1 MSIKEEILNITVN
14 DPQYQESIQ
23 LIQQQLSNT
32 NIVAEDLV
40 EAIKML
46 EYVLQNP
53 DSYAEVR
60 QAAIDDGLIDENMFP
75 PQFDYVLII
84 SLLAVLYTM
93 QDNLAQQ
100 GYARGGLR
108 VGGRQLDFGG
118 QGGDTM
124 LAHINPREAE
134 VLRRMGGQGS
144 VNPNTGLK
152 EYKGLKDALKIA
164 LPVALTFVAGPLGG
178 TIGTALTAGTALA
191 GTIAAPILGGAA
203 VGLGGAA
210 LQGALSGD
218 LNFRDLA
225 LGAVTG
231 GVGGA
236 TGGIGKMISSA
247 TGLDPNVARYLAGA
261 ATGAGQAAIR
271 GGNIGQGA
279 LSGVASQIFRSPIAN
294 TTKRASDAVLDGVM
308 GMKTGLSNL
317 TSGPMA
323 PNTDMAFTE
332 MGDLSDVAGSFQSS
346 SAPPMNEMSL
356 NTLYSV
362 DKNGT
367 LTNPQMNVETGLG
380 PNADLMYGPV
390 GAPVGV
396 NALDPVDPGFNT
408 QEQLDMYDQLQS
420 NSPGYPNQSFETTNS
435 NTPLT
440 ARFVQQGGVPSAE
453 QVTLQESQFAGPQPT
468 SIYDKMKGVLSNIGM
483 QEVAGAALLASMLG
497 DAGAARVQ
505 SSISAMDDDLRDYF
519 NQNLRTWDWRKINS
533 AANAKGTNINEFI
546 TNPKFIAEAESGMFD
561 VNAPVPGSANPMMRA
576 RGGMS
581 QINSFVSGAGSGRDD
596 IINARLSDGEFVVDA
611 ETVALLGD
619 GSNKEGARR
628 LNHMRE
634 NLRAHK
640 GKTLSKGKFSPN
652 AKAPLQYM
660 KRSA

>member
-1 MSIKEEILNITVN
+1 MSIKEEILKITVN
-14 DPQYQESIQ
+14 DPQYQESIKV
-23 LIQQQLSNT
+23 IQQQLSNT
-32 NIVAEDLV
+32 NIVAEDLI

-53 DSYAEVR
+53 EAYAEVR
-60 QAAIDDGLIDENMFP
+60 QAAIQDGLIDESMFP
-75 PQFDYVLII
+75 IEFNEVLIV
-84 SLLAVLYTM
+84 SLLAVLYGM
-93 QDNLAQQ
+93 QDSLVQE

-178 TIGTALTAGTALA
+178 AIGTSLTAGTALA

-210 LQGALSGD
+210 LQGALSGE
-218 LNFRDLA
+218 LNFKDLA
-225 LGAVTG
+225 LGAVSG

-236 TGGIGKMISSA
+236 TGGIGNMISSA
-247 TGLDPNVARYLAGA
+247 TGIDPNTARFLAGA

-279 LSGVASQIFRSPIAN
+279 LSGVASQVFRNPIAN
-294 TTKRASDAVLDGVM
+294 TTKRASEAVLDGVM

-317 TSGPMA
+317 MSGPMVVD
-323 PNTDMAFTE
+323 TDMNFTE
-332 MGDLSDVAGSFQSS
+332 VGDNLSDAAGSFDMGPGLSDVEMDSTVFMSEEPLPVEKSFLAPAGI
-346 SAPPMNEMSL
+346 
-356 NTLYSV
+356 
-362 DKNGT
+362 
-367 LTNPQMNVETGLG
+367 
-380 PNADLMYGPV
+380 
-390 GAPVGV
+390 
-396 NALDPVDPGFNT
+396 NALDPVDPGFT
-408 QEQLDMYDQLQS
+408 LSDPVKSGVDRLRTTSQIPK
-420 NSPGYPNQSFETTNS
+420 SPGNPFNQSQKTNS
-435 NTPLT
+435 YLQMMPDALNDSDFMGTD
-440 ARFVQQGGVPSAE
+440 AGV
-453 QVTLQESQFAGPQPT
+453 VTGQPT
-468 SIYDKMKGVLSNIGM
+468 SIYDKMKGVLGNIGM

-497 DAGAARVQ
+497 DAGAAQVQ
-505 SSISAMDDDLRDYF
+505 GSISVMDEAQKEYF
-519 NQNLRTWDWRKINS
+519 NRNLRTWDWRKINA
-533 AANAKGTNINEFI
+533 AANAKGTNIHEFI
-546 TNPKFIAEAESGMFD
+546 TNPTFIAEAESGMFD
-561 VNAPVPGSANPMMRA
+561 INAPVPGSSNPMMRA

-581 QINSFVSGAGSGRDD
+581 QINNFVSGAGSGRDD

-634 NLRAHK
+634 NLREHK

-660 KRSA
+660 RRSA

>member
-1 MSIKEEILNITVN
+1 MSIKEEILKITVN
-14 DPQYQESIQ
+14 DPQYQESIKV
-23 LIQQQLSNT
+23 IQQQLSNT
-32 NIVAEDLV
+32 NIVAEDLI

-53 DSYAEVR
+53 EAYAEVR
-60 QAAIDDGLIDENMFP
+60 QAAIQDGLIDESMFP
-75 PQFDYVLII
+75 IEFNEVLIV
-84 SLLAVLYTM
+84 SLLAVLYGM
-93 QDNLAQQ
+93 QDSLVQE

-164 LPVALTFVAGPLGG
+164 LPVALTFVAGPLGSA
-178 TIGTALTAGTALA
+178 IGTSLTAGTALA

-203 VGLGGAA
+203 VGAGSAA

-218 LNFRDLA
+218 LNFKDLA
-225 LGAVTG
+225 LGAVSG

-236 TGGIGKMISSA
+236 TGPIGGMISSA
-247 TGLDPNVARYLAGA
+247 TGIDPNTARFLAGA

-279 LSGVASQIFRSPIAN
+279 LSGVASQVFRNPIAN
-294 TTKRASDAVLDGVM
+294 TTKRASEAVLDGVM

-323 PNTDMAFTE
+323 TDTGMAFTE

-346 SAPPMNEMSL
+346 SSPPMNEMFS
-356 NTLYSV
+356 NTFYSMA
-362 DKNGT
+362 DDGT
-367 LTNPQMNVETGLG
+367 LINPQMNVETGLG

-390 GAPVGV
+390 GAPAGI
-396 NALDPVDPGFNT
+396 NALDPVDPGFT
-408 QEQLDMYDQLQS
+408 LSDSAESGIDRLRAMSQS
-420 NSPGYPNQSFETTNS
+420 PKSPGNPFNQNQKTNPYLQMMPNALDDADFMGNQK
-435 NTPLT
+435 
-440 ARFVQQGGVPSAE
+440 GV
-453 QVTLQESQFAGPQPT
+453 VTGQPT
-468 SIYDKMKGVLSNIGM
+468 SIYDKMKGVLGNIGM

-497 DAGAARVQ
+497 DAGAAQVQ
-505 SSISAMDDDLRDYF
+505 GSISVMDEAQKEYF
-519 NQNLRTWDWRKINS
+519 NRNLRTWDWRKINA

-561 VNAPVPGSANPMMRA
+561 INAPVPGSSNPMMRA

-581 QINSFVSGAGSGRDD
+581 QINNFVSGAGSGRDD

-634 NLRAHK
+634 NLREHK

-660 KRSA
+660 RRSA

>member
-14 DPQYQESIQ
+14 DPQYRESIEV
-23 LIQQQLSNT
+23 IQQQLSNT

-53 DSYAEVR
+53 EAYAEVR

-164 LPVALTFVAGPLGG
+164 LPVALTFVAGPLGSA
-178 TIGTALTAGTALA
+178 IGTSLTAGTALA

-203 VGLGGAA
+203 VGVGSAA

-218 LNFRDLA
+218 LNFKDLA
-225 LGAVTG
+225 LGAVSG

-236 TGGIGKMISSA
+236 TGPIGGMISNA
-247 TGLDPNVARYLAGA
+247 TGINPNTARFLAGA

-279 LSGVASQIFRSPIAN
+279 LSGVASQVFRNPIAN
-294 TTKRASDAVLDGVM
+294 TTKRASEVVLDGVM

-323 PNTDMAFTE
+323 TDTGMAFTE

-346 SAPPMNEMSL
+346 SSPPMNEMFS
-356 NTLYSV
+356 NTFYSV
-362 DKNGT
+362 ADDGT

-390 GAPVGV
+390 GAPAGI
-396 NALDPVDPGFNT
+396 NALDPVDPGFT
-408 QEQLDMYDQLQS
+408 LSDSAESGIDRLRAMSQS
-420 NSPGYPNQSFETTNS
+420 PKSPGNPFNQNQKTNPYLQMMPNALDDADFMGNQKGVVTGQPVSIFE
-435 NTPLT
+435 
-440 ARFVQQGGVPSAE
+440 
-453 QVTLQESQFAGPQPT
+453 
-468 SIYDKMKGVLSNIGM
+468 KMKGALGNIGM

-497 DAGAARVQ
+497 DAGAAKVQ
-505 SSISAMDDDLRDYF
+505 GSISAMDDELKEYF
-519 NQNLRTWDWRKINS
+519 NRNLRTWDWRKINA

-596 IINARLSDGEFVVDA
+596 IINAKLSDGEFVVDA

>member
-1 MSIKEEILNITVN
+1 MSIKEEILKITVN
-14 DPQYQESIQ
+14 DPQYQESIKI
-23 LIQQQLSNT
+23 IQQQLSNT
-32 NIVAEDLV
+32 NIVAEDLI

-53 DSYAEVR
+53 EAYAEVR
-60 QAAIDDGLIDENMFP
+60 QAAIQDGLIDENMFP
-75 PQFDYVLII
+75 IEFNEVLIV
-84 SLLAVLYTM
+84 SLLAVLYGM
-93 QDNLAQQ
+93 QDSLVQE
-100 GYARGGLR
+100 GYARGGLK

-134 VLRRMGGQGS
+134 VLRRMGGQGT

-164 LPVALTFVAGPLGG
+164 LPVALTFVAGPLGSA
-178 TIGTALTAGTALA
+178 IGTSLTAGTALA

-203 VGLGGAA
+203 VGVGSAA
-210 LQGALSGD
+210 LQGALAGD
-218 LNFRDLA
+218 LNFKDLA
-225 LGAVTG
+225 LGAVSG
-231 GVGGA
+231 GIGGA
-236 TGGIGKMISSA
+236 TSPIGGMISNA
-247 TGLDPNVARYLAGA
+247 TGIDPNTARFLAGA

-279 LSGVASQIFRSPIAN
+279 LSGVASQVFRNPIAN
-294 TTKRASDAVLDGVM
+294 TTTKASKAVLDGVM

-323 PNTDMAFTE
+323 VDTDMDFTE
-332 MGDLSDVAGSFQSS
+332 VGNNLSDVAGSFDVGPGLS
-346 SAPPMNEMSL
+346 
-356 NTLYSV
+356 
-362 DKNGT
+362 
-367 LTNPQMNVETGLG
+367 NVEMDSTVFMSEEPLPVEKSFLAPTGI
-380 PNADLMYGPV
+380 
-390 GAPVGV
+390 
-396 NALDPVDPGFNT
+396 NALDPIDPGFSLSDSAEKGLSKMRAT
-408 QEQLDMYDQLQS
+408 SQS
-420 NSPGYPNQSFETTNS
+420 SKSPGNPFNQKTNSYLQMMPNALDDADLMGNQSG
-435 NTPLT
+435 
-440 ARFVQQGGVPSAE
+440 A
-453 QVTLQESQFAGPQPT
+453 VTGQPV
-468 SIYDKMKGVLSNIGM
+468 SIFDKMKGALGNIGM

-497 DAGAARVQ
+497 NAGAAEVKN
-505 SSISAMDDDLRDYF
+505 SISVMDDAQKEYF
-519 NQNLRTWDWRKINS
+519 NRNLRTWDWRKINA

-561 VNAPVPGSANPMMRA
+561 INTPVPGSSNPMMRA

-581 QINSFVSGAGSGRDD
+581 QINNFVSGAGSGRDD

>member
-178 TIGTALTAGTALA
+178 TIGTALTTGTALA
-191 GTIAAPILGGAA
+191 GTIAAPIIGGAI
-203 VGLGGAA
+203 VGAGSSA

-218 LNFRDLA
+218 FNFKDLA
-225 LGAVTG
+225 LGAITG

-236 TGGIGKMISSA
+236 AGGIGKMISSA
-247 TGLDPNVARYLAGA
+247 TGLDPNIARYLAGA

-294 TTKRASDAVLDGVM
+294 TTKRAGDAVLDGLM

-346 SAPPMNEMSL
+346 SAPPMNEM
-356 NTLYSV
+356 
-362 DKNGT
+362 
-367 LTNPQMNVETGLG
+367 NVETSLG

-390 GAPVGV
+390 VEAPAGI
-396 NALDPVDPGFNT
+396 NALDPVDPGF
-408 QEQLDMYDQLQS
+408 
-420 NSPGYPNQSFETTNS
+420 
-435 NTPLT
+435 
-440 ARFVQQGGVPSAE
+440 
-453 QVTLQESQFAGPQPT
+453 TLSD
-468 SIYDKMKGVLSNIGM
+468 S
-483 QEVAGAALLASMLG
+483 
-497 DAGAARVQ
+497 VQ
-505 SSISAMDDDLRDYF
+505 SGVDR
-519 NQNLRTWDWRKINS
+519 LRTR
-533 AANAKGTNINEFI
+533 
-546 TNPKFIAEAESGMFD
+546 
-561 VNAPVPGSANPMMRA
+561 
-576 RGGMS
+576 
-581 QINSFVSGAGSGRDD
+581 
-596 IINARLSDGEFVVDA
+596 
-611 ETVALLGD
+611 
-619 GSNKEGARR
+619 
-628 LNHMRE
+628 
-634 NLRAHK
+634 
-640 GKTLSKGKFSPN
+640 
-652 AKAPLQYM
+652 Y
-660 KRSA
+660 

>member
-1 MSIKEEILNITVN
+1 MSIKEEILKITVN
-14 DPQYQESIQ
+14 DPQYQESIKV
-23 LIQQQLSNT
+23 IQQQLSNT
-32 NIVAEDLV
+32 NIVAEDLI

-53 DSYAEVR
+53 EAYAEVR
-60 QAAIDDGLIDENMFP
+60 QAAIQDGLIDESMFP
-75 PQFDYVLII
+75 IEFNEVLIV
-84 SLLAVLYTM
+84 SLLAVLYGM
-93 QDNLAQQ
+93 QDSLVQE
-100 GYARGGLR
+100 GYARGGLK

-134 VLRRMGGQGS
+134 VLRRMGGQGT

-164 LPVALTFVAGPLGG
+164 LPVALTFVAGPLGSA
-178 TIGTALTAGTALA
+178 IGTSLTAGTALA

-203 VGLGGAA
+203 VGVGSAA
-210 LQGALSGD
+210 LQGALAGD
-218 LNFRDLA
+218 LNFKDLA

-247 TGLDPNVARYLAGA
+247 TGIDPNTARFLAGA

-279 LSGVASQIFRSPIAN
+279 LSGVASQVFRNPIAN
-294 TTKRASDAVLDGVM
+294 TTTKASKAVLDGVM

-317 TSGPMA
+317 TSGPMVVD
-323 PNTDMAFTE
+323 TDMDFTE
-332 MGDLSDVAGSFQSS
+332 VGNNLSDVAGSFDVGPGLSDVEMDS
-346 SAPPMNEMSL
+346 TVFMSEETLPVEKSFLAP
-356 NTLYSV
+356 
-362 DKNGT
+362 
-367 LTNPQMNVETGLG
+367 TGI
-380 PNADLMYGPV
+380 
-390 GAPVGV
+390 
-396 NALDPVDPGFNT
+396 NALDPIDPGFSLSDSAEKGLSKMRAT
-408 QEQLDMYDQLQS
+408 SQS
-420 NSPGYPNQSFETTNS
+420 SKSPGNPFNQKTNSYLQMMPNALDDADLMGNQSG
-435 NTPLT
+435 
-440 ARFVQQGGVPSAE
+440 A
-453 QVTLQESQFAGPQPT
+453 VTGQPV
-468 SIYDKMKGVLSNIGM
+468 SIFDKMKGALGNIGM

-497 DAGAARVQ
+497 DAGAAKVK
-505 SSISAMDDDLRDYF
+505 SSISKMDDAQKEYF
-519 NQNLRTWDWRKINS
+519 NRNLRTWDWRKINA

-546 TNPKFIAEAESGMFD
+546 INPKFIAEAESGMFD
-561 VNAPVPGSANPMMRA
+561 INAPVPGSSNPMMRA

-581 QINSFVSGAGSGRDD
+581 EINNFVSGAGSGRDD

>member
-1 MSIKEEILNITVN
+1 MSIKEEILKITVN

-60 QAAIDDGLIDENMFP
+60 QAAIADGLIDENMFP

-152 EYKGLKDALKIA
+152 EYKGLKDALMIA
-164 LPVALTFVAGPLGG
+164 LPIALTFVAGPLGG
-178 TIGTALTAGTALA
+178 AIGTSLTAGTALA
-191 GTIAAPILGGAA
+191 GTIAAPILGGAI
-203 VGLGGAA
+203 VGAGSSA
-210 LQGALSGD
+210 LQGALSGN
-218 LNFRDLA
+218 LNFKDVA
-225 LGAVTG
+225 LGAVSG

-236 TGGIGKMISSA
+236 TGGIGKMISNA
-247 TGLDPNVARYLAGA
+247 TGIDPNTARYLAGA

-271 GGNIGQGA
+271 GGKIGQGA
-279 LSGVASQIFRSPIAN
+279 LSGVASQVFRNPIAN
-294 TTKRASDAVLDGVM
+294 TTKRASEAVLDGVM

-323 PNTDMAFTE
+323 PNTGMAFTE

-346 SAPPMNEMSL
+346 SAPPMNEMFS
-356 NTLYSV
+356 NTFYSV
-362 DKNGT
+362 DENGT

-390 GAPVGV
+390 GAPAEI
-396 NALDPVDPGFNT
+396 NALDPVDPGFSLSDSVEKGLSKMRAT
-408 QEQLDMYDQLQS
+408 SQS
-420 NSPGYPNQSFETTNS
+420 SKSPGNPFNQKTNSYLQMMPNALDDADLMGNQSG
-435 NTPLT
+435 
-440 ARFVQQGGVPSAE
+440 A
-453 QVTLQESQFAGPQPT
+453 VTGQPV
-468 SIYDKMKGVLSNIGM
+468 SIFDKMKGALGNIGM

-497 DAGAARVQ
+497 NAGAAEVKN
-505 SSISAMDDDLRDYF
+505 SISVMDDAQKEYF
-519 NQNLRTWDWRKINS
+519 NRNLRTWDWRKINA

-561 VNAPVPGSANPMMRA
+561 INAPVPGSSNPMMRA

-634 NLRAHK
+634 NLREHK

-660 KRSA
+660 RRSA